1 MCRRAAIRNGGRSS
15 PTSWPRIGPSCGIR
29 WNLIFGRPSRAKTEK
44 STDSFNVN
52 VLATSRLWISQV
64 WRDCRRSGLDC
75 WAIDGLPL
83 AMARTVGLAGGLA
96 GGQRALVVD
105 WGYSNTT
112 LCIAGDDRPLYSRRI
127 HDCAF
132 GRVLDAIMNGL
143 DVTLDEAQHLVEQRR
158 RCRRATA
165 NRPATRKLRK
175 AITSAAAGTLDELVR
190 QIGRTLQFTEMQRR
204 HLQPA
209 AVWLMG
215 GGASMKNIGPYLAEA
230 LSLPVHIWSLA
241 PEAEPIE
248 CAAGNRAAVFGS
260 AAALSSLGMEG
271 SMRTM
276 INLLPQSFRRQQIL
290 RKRLMQ
296 WTSIISAVLVTGWG
310 WHWYEMREDRQL
322 TQQLETLSRE
332 HAPTQTMLKQ
342 LVEMRQQLKE
352 LQQQETVAKELDCQ
366 RNALTLLGVISDT
379 AQKTKGRLRVTKF
392 ELSNFQDAQPAAEPR
407 RGEDRRV

>member
-1 MCRRAAIRNGGRSS
+1 MGNRAGQDG
-15 PTSWPRIGPSCGIR
+15 
-29 WNLIFGRPSRAKTEK
+29 EK
-44 STDSFNVN
+44 GTDSFNVN

-83 AMARTVGLAGGLA
+83 AMARTVGVAGGGLA
-96 GGQRALVVD
+96 GGRRALAVD

-132 GRVLDAIMNGL
+132 GRVVDAIADGL
-143 DVTLDEAQHLVEQRR
+143 DVTLDEAQHLVEHEGVVASDTEPG
-158 RCRRATA
+158 RALETA
-165 NRPATRKLRK
+165 K

-190 QIGRTLQFTEMQRR
+190 QLSRTLQFTEMHRR

-241 PEAEPIE
+241 PEGEPIE

-260 AAALSSLGMEG
+260 AAALSSLVW
-271 SMRTM
+271 R
-276 INLLPQSFRRQQIL
+276 
-290 RKRLMQ
+290 
-296 WTSIISAVLVTGWG
+296 
-310 WHWYEMREDRQL
+310 
-322 TQQLETLSRE
+322 
-332 HAPTQTMLKQ
+332 
-342 LVEMRQQLKE
+342 
-352 LQQQETVAKELDCQ
+352 
-366 RNALTLLGVISDT
+366 
-379 AQKTKGRLRVTKF
+379 
-392 ELSNFQDAQPAAEPR
+392 AA
-407 RGEDRRV
+407 